1 MDEFDDYNDYFDDEK
16 VTDAEATSFERVG
29 PSGKLAELISGV
41 STLYDMKKKTGR
53 EKISQE
59 DRFLIFT
66 DAIARRINDD
76 NIATISEEDINTL
89 LTQAKIIKNV
99 EHKNPVA
106 YILGFLATK
115 GGRTLDKKNV
125 MHVINNVLPEMK
137 GDGGVE
143 PPDVI
148 RYARF
153 WYKK

>member
-1 MDEFDDYNDYFDDEK
+1 M
-16 VTDAEATSFERVG
+16 
-29 PSGKLAELISGV
+29 
-41 STLYDMKKKTGR
+41 
-53 EKISQE
+53 
-59 DRFLIFT
+59 
-66 DAIARRINDD
+66 
-76 NIATISEEDINTL
+76 
-89 LTQAKIIKNV
+89 LTHAKIIKNV